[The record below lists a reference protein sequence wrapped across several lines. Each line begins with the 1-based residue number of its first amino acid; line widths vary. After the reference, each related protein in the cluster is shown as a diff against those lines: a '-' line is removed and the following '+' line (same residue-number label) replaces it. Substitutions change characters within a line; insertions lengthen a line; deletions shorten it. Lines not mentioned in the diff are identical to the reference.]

1 MTVSTE
7 TIPTDGV
14 LGCEAAGAASA
25 SRDDWKRGHGPCRLR
40 CDVAGTDNAPTTGW
54 RRLVGDCLL
63 VSGVGLVCQ
72 ALGTV
77 TAVGLRMALNPA
89 QMGVWQTVKMI
100 LSYVN
105 YANLGVSKGAARQ
118 WAIARGQGAPQAAE
132 EGLHVAFTVNTL
144 SSLLYAGVVLLAG
157 AAVVWAGDS
166 SAEWIG
172 GMAVAALLAALQR
185 HVTFHITLLRTAQ
198 QFGVTSRLALMEAG
212 LTLLVAVWAA
222 RQFGLWGLY
231 GATLVVMLAAWGYVE
246 HARVVRLR
254 WAWNG
259 QQMRRLVK
267 IGMPILLS
275 GLIHGLLRSVDKWT
289 ILALLPEGTAQL
301 GCYSAAVMVFAALE
315 GLGNSMATVFLPRYG
330 EKYGQV
336 GRRREA
342 AQLAARTSE
351 LQAVLV
357 GMAAL
362 GAWWVAR
369 PVLGYLLPAYRP
381 GLEALRWLLPGAMAL
396 CLALPASQYLAAVEL
411 EKRALLGAIGGMFLV
426 GGASVGAALA
436 FGRLEAIAWAAC
448 CGYLGYFLLMAV
460 LSYWQELTWPERVRW
475 AVVHGLIF
483 GIVFLLCN
491 VLPGGLF

>member
-1 MTVSTE
+1 MTASTE
-7 TIPTDGV
+7 TIPAEGV
-14 LGCEAAGAASA
+14 LGCETAGADSAPAS
-25 SRDDWKRGHGPCRLR
+25 
-40 CDVAGTDNAPTTGW
+40 GW
-54 RRLVGDCLL
+54 RRLVSDCLL

-77 TAVGLRMALNPA
+77 TAVGLRMVLSPA
-89 QMGVWQTVKMI
+89 QMGVWQTVKM
-100 LSYVN
+100 LLGYVN
-105 YANLGVSKGAARQ
+105 YANLGASKGAARQ
-118 WAIARGQGAPQAAE
+118 WAIARGQGNPQAAE
-132 EGLHVAFTVNTL
+132 TGLHVAFTVNTL
-144 SSLLYAGVVLLAG
+144 SSVIYAGVVLLVG
-157 AAVVWAGDS
+157 LAAVWNGGDG

-172 GMAVAALLAALQR
+172 GLAVAAFLAALQR

-198 QFGVTSRLALMEAG
+198 QFGTTSRLALLEAG

-231 GATLVVMLAAWGYVE
+231 GATMLVMLAAWGYVE
-246 HARVVRLR
+246 HYRVVRLQ

-259 QQMRRLVK
+259 QEVRRLVK

-289 ILALLPEGTAQL
+289 ILTLLPEGTAQL

-342 AQLAARTSE
+342 ARLAARSSE
-351 LQAVLV
+351 LQAGLTAI
-357 GMAAL
+357 AAL
-362 GAWWVAR
+362 AAWWVGR
-369 PVLGYLLPAYRP
+369 PVLGWLLPAYRP

-411 EKRALLGAIGGMFLV
+411 EKRALGGAIGGMVLV
-426 GGASVGAALA
+426 GGATVTAALC
-436 FGRLEAIAWAAC
+436 FGNLEAVAWAAC
-448 CGYLGYFLLMAV
+448 CGYLGYFLLLAV
-460 LSYWQELTWPERVRW
+460 LSYWQELTWPERRRW
-475 AVVHGLIF
+475 AAVHGLIF
-483 GIVFLLCN
+483 GMVLLLCGA
-491 VLPGGLF
+491 LPGGLR